1 MRIQSFISWS
11 FGDGQLRTQRR
22 RFKRYGGEK
31 ARLPSSVLA
40 GRFFLLWGSLAI
52 TALLFGPDLAAAQ
65 ETVTDPPLADSQ
77 NPTGLTTGDAQM
89 CPLRQGSLLVVTL
102 SKPLRW
108 AEWHPGSLIEGQFLR
123 PAYSGGQIVI
133 PSKSQLILEI
143 DHVTAERVKDRQAQH
158 WPARMSN
165 SISSLVQ
172 REYSHSVAFRSARVI
187 MPSGNETRLHVSL
200 VSAGERT
207 PARARKKTSPNPG
220 ADMEMKTAAPD
231 NPGRHSQLIV
241 RLEEQVNFPV
251 RCSESGL
258 GIGSPTERTKV
269 PAGTQAR
276 LLLLTELCAS
286 RNHAGDSFRAQLMEP
301 IWLDSRIGVPEGSMF
316 EGQVTK
322 SIAPRCLNR
331 GGRLHL
337 DFRRLI
343 LPSGSTV
350 EISASL
356 NGAESDI
363 KSQLNLDI
371 EGDLSAG
378 RQGKVALLVHLGI
391 SWLAGKV
398 VDDLIEEGI
407 KWGASSVSAATAAT
421 VARYFGIGTGVALMV
436 LQHGKDT
443 RLSQYAELQVIFNRP
458 VFLGPSNLGV
468 EKGQFEETQ
477 KMESQAK
484 NVCRTASLN

>member
-1 MRIQSFISWS
+1 
-11 FGDGQLRTQRR
+11 
-22 RFKRYGGEK
+22 
-31 ARLPSSVLA
+31 
-40 GRFFLLWGSLAI
+40 
-52 TALLFGPDLAAAQ
+52 
-65 ETVTDPPLADSQ
+65 
-77 NPTGLTTGDAQM
+77 
-89 CPLRQGSLLVVTL
+89 
-102 SKPLRW
+102 
-108 AEWHPGSLIEGQFLR
+108 
-123 PAYSGGQIVI
+123 
-133 PSKSQLILEI
+133 
-143 DHVTAERVKDRQAQH
+143 
-158 WPARMSN
+158 
-165 SISSLVQ
+165 
-172 REYSHSVAFRSARVI
+172 
-187 MPSGNETRLHVSL
+187 
-200 VSAGERT
+200 
-207 PARARKKTSPNPG
+207 
-220 ADMEMKTAAPD
+220 
-231 NPGRHSQLIV
+231 
-241 RLEEQVNFPV
+241 
-251 RCSESGL
+251 
-258 GIGSPTERTKV
+258 
-269 PAGTQAR
+269 
-276 LLLLTELCAS
+276 
-286 RNHAGDSFRAQLMEP
+286 
-301 IWLDSRIGVPEGSMF
+301 MF

>member
-1 MRIQSFISWS
+1 M
-11 FGDGQLRTQRR
+11 
-22 RFKRYGGEK
+22 
-31 ARLPSSVLA
+31 
-40 GRFFLLWGSLAI
+40 
-52 TALLFGPDLAAAQ
+52 
-65 ETVTDPPLADSQ
+65 ADSQ
-77 NPTGLTTGDAQM
+77 NPDGANAVDGPI
-89 CPLRQGSLLVVTL
+89 CPLLQGSLLVVTL

-108 AEWHPGSLIEGQFLR
+108 AEWRPGSLIEGQFLR
-123 PAYSGGQIVI
+123 PIYSGSQLVI
-133 PSKSQLILEI
+133 PSKSHLILEI
-143 DHVTAERVKDRQAQH
+143 DSVTRERVKDRQAQH
-158 WPARMSN
+158 WPTRISN

-172 REYSHSVAFRSARVI
+172 REYSHSVAFRSAKVI
-187 MPSGNETRLHVSL
+187 VPSAEEIRLHVSL
-200 VSAGERT
+200 ASAGERV
-207 PARARKKTSPNPG
+207 PARSRAKSHPDPS

-241 RLEEQVNFPV
+241 RLEEQASFPI
-251 RCSESGL
+251 RCSESSL
-258 GIGSPTERTKV
+258 GIGSPTKRTKV

-286 RNHAGDSFRAQLMEP
+286 RNHVGDSFRAQLMEP
-301 IWLDSRIGVPEGSMF
+301 IWLDGQIGVPEGSLF

-322 SIAPRCLNR
+322 SVAPRCLNR

-343 LPSGSTV
+343 LPSGSTA

-363 KSQLNLDI
+363 KPRLSLDI

-378 RQGKVALLVHLGI
+378 RQGKVALLVHLGT

-436 LQHGKDT
+436 LQHGKDAH
-443 RLSQYAELQVIFNRP
+443 LSEYAELQVIFNRP
-458 VFLGPSNLGV
+458 VFLDPSNLGV

-477 KMESQAK
+477 KMKSQAK
-484 NVCRTASLN
+484 TVCRTASLN